1 MNIYKI
7 KLHPLFYFVLITSL
21 LTGYFKNIIIF
32 TSIILVHELGHIIT
46 AYMFNWKIEKIIIM
60 PFGGLT
66 IFNTKIN
73 KSLIEE
79 FFIAISGILFQIIFF
94 IIFKKYLIKEYHYA
108 ILIFNLLPIYPLDG
122 YKIINLL
129 LYNIIP
135 FKTSNLICLIFSL
148 IVSLIL
154 IINYKNLAFY
164 LIISCLI
171 IKIIKELKN
180 QKNIFNKFLLERYL
194 YNFKYKKIKKIK
206 GLKINKMMYNKKH
219 HFIIKNKPILEQD
232 ILKKMFDNH

>member
-1 MNIYKI
+1 MNIYKV

-94 IIFKKYLIKEYHYA
+94 IIFKKHLIKEYHYA
-108 ILIFNLLPIYPLDG
+108 IIIFNLLPIYPLDG

-129 LYNIIP
+129 LYNVIP
-135 FKTSNLICLIFSL
+135 FKTSNLICLILSL